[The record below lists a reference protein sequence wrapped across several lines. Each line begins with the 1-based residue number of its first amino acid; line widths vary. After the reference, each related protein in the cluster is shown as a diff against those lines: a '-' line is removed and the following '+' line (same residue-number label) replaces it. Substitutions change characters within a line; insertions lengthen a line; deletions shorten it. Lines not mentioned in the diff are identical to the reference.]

1 MHHILENMK
10 VVSIIIVGLLFLG
23 MGHLLLVD
31 GADTSLPMQ
40 AALWGAACA
49 GVVLYWPHRTTLQLL
64 SLCWLGIA
72 LCSIAALALADC
84 SVPSDEISD
93 LPSSMSLLIIL
104 TVPFLMVLLP
114 LVLFTIRSAYRD
126 HMRTILEESV
136 LAATDTLHGPVV
148 GAMEKALQ
156 LLSDGTRADFIADAM
171 VQRDEDNFEA
181 ITTPNPEAIEN
192 ALVLIPL
199 LGNAGATITQDSLES
214 AKYNCQP
221 SVQAA
226 LRQLPHA

>member
-1 MHHILENMK
+1 MHHIHKNMK
-10 VVSIIIVGLLFLG
+10 VAAIIIVGLLFLG

-31 GADTSLPMQ
+31 GADASLPMQ

-49 GVVLYWPHRTTLQLL
+49 GVVLYWPHRTTIQLL

-72 LCSIAALALADC
+72 LCSIAGLALADC
-84 SVPSDEISD
+84 SVPKDEVAE
-93 LPSSMSLLIIL
+93 LPGATSMLIFL
-104 TVPFLMVLLP
+104 SVPFLMVLTP
-114 LVLFTIRSAYRD
+114 LVVFAIRSAYRD
-126 HMRTILEESV
+126 HMRTILEENV
-136 LAATDTLHGPVV
+136 LAATDTLHGPVT
-148 GAMEKALQ
+148 GAMEKAMQ
-156 LLSDGTRADFIADAM
+156 LLSTGTRADFIADAM
-171 VQRDEDNFEA
+171 VQRDEENFEA

-192 ALVLIPL
+192 ALALIPL
-199 LGNAGATITQDSLES
+199 LGINGATITQDSLDS

>member
-1 MHHILENMK
+1 MHHIHKNMK
-10 VVSIIIVGLLFLG
+10 VAAIIIVGLLFLG

-40 AALWGAACA
+40 AAVWGAACA

-72 LCSIAALALADC
+72 LCGIAGLALADC
-84 SVPSDEISD
+84 SVPKEEAAE
-93 LPSSMSLLIIL
+93 LPSKTSMLIIF
-104 TVPFLMVLLP
+104 TIPFLMVLIP
-114 LVLFTIRSAYRD
+114 LVVFTIRSAYRD
-126 HMRTILEESV
+126 HMRSVLEESV

-148 GAMEKALQ
+148 GAMEKAMQ

-171 VQRDEDNFEA
+171 VQRDEENFEA
-181 ITTPNPEAIEN
+181 INTPNPEAIEN
-192 ALVLIPL
+192 ALALIPL
-199 LGNAGATITQDSLES
+199 LGVAGATITQDSLDS
-214 AKYNCQP
+214 AKYNCPP
-221 SVQAA
+221 SIQEA

>member
-1 MHHILENMK
+1 MHHIPENMK
-10 VVSIIIVGLLFLG
+10 VVSIIIVGLLLLG
-23 MGHLLLVD
+23 TGHLLLVD

-49 GVVLYWPHRTTLQLL
+49 GVVLYWPRRTAMQLL
-64 SLCWLGIA
+64 SLCWLGIV
-72 LCSIAALALADC
+72 LCSIAGLALADC
-84 SVPSDEISD
+84 SVPKDEITD
-93 LPSSMSLLIIL
+93 LPSKTSMLIFLAI
-104 TVPFLMVLLP
+104 PFLMVLLP
-114 LVLFTIRSAYRD
+114 LVVFTIRAAYRD

-171 VQRDEDNFEA
+171 VQRDEENFEA

-199 LGNAGATITQDSLES
+199 LGAAGATITQDSLDS

-221 SVQAA
+221 SVQSA
-226 LRQLPHA
+226 LQQLPHA